1 MSRLRTIGSGRQSR
15 HPRQAG
21 LSMIEL
27 LIAMM
32 VLAIGMMGS
41 MVLVRTAIVNIN
53 RNKLDTTSTALAQM
67 VLEQIESRPST
78 TNNVFTITDCTGVV
92 SNVNPAPGASPN
104 GAGARI
110 IQSSPPPGQNI
121 GDIDFTQD
129 FTAVPVGYAMQYVT
143 CGPAAGTPGAAAGPQ
158 VTYEIRWNV
167 TTMTGFTKLVT
178 VSARKRI
185 ATSTSALP
193 FFSVPYT
200 LRGVAGQ

>member
-1 MSRLRTIGSGRQSR
+1 MSRLKATSTGTPPRPARQS
-15 HPRQAG
+15 G
-21 LSMIEL
+21 MSMIEL

-32 VLAIGMMGS
+32 VLAVGMMGS
-41 MVLVRTAIVNIN
+41 MILVRTAIVNNN

-67 VLEQIESRPST
+67 VLEQIESRSAT
-78 TNNVFTITDCTGVV
+78 TNTIFTITDCTGVA
-92 SNVNPAPGASPN
+92 SNVNPTGAASP
-104 GAGARI
+104 GAGANV
-110 IQSSPPPGQNI
+110 IQASPPPGQNI

-129 FTAVPVGYAMQYVT
+129 FTAVPAGYAMQYVT

-167 TTMTGFTKLVT
+167 RTMTGFTKLVT

-193 FFSVPYT
+193 FFSVPFT
-200 LRGVAGQ
+200 LRGIAGQ

>member
-1 MSRLRTIGSGRQSR
+1 MSRLRATGAGTPPRPARQS
-15 HPRQAG
+15 G
-21 LSMIEL
+21 MSMIEL

-32 VLAIGMMGS
+32 VLAVGMMGS
-41 MVLVRTAIVNIN
+41 MILVRTAIVNNN

-78 TNNVFTITDCTGVV
+78 ANGVFTITDCTGVV
-92 SNVNPAPGASPN
+92 SNVNPTGAASP
-104 GAGARI
+104 GAGAKV

-129 FTAVPVGYAMQYVT
+129 FTAVPAGYAMQYVT

-167 TTMTGFTKLVT
+167 TTMTPFTKLVT

-193 FFSVPYT
+193 FFSIPYT
-200 LRGVAGQ
+200 LRGIAGQ

>member
-1 MSRLRTIGSGRQSR
+1 M
-15 HPRQAG
+15 
-21 LSMIEL
+21 SMIEL

-32 VLAIGMMGS
+32 VLMVGMMGS
-41 MVLVRTAIVNIN
+41 MILVRTAIVNNN

-78 TNNVFTITDCTGVV
+78 TNGIFTITDCTGVA
-92 SNVNPAPGASPN
+92 SNVNPTAAASP
-104 GAGARI
+104 GAGANV
-110 IQSSPPPGQNI
+110 IQASPPPGQSI
-121 GDIDFTQD
+121 GDVDFTQD

-143 CGPAAGTPGAAAGPQ
+143 CGPAPGALGAAAGPR

-167 TTMTGFTKLVT
+167 RTMTGFTKLVT

-200 LRGVAGQ
+200 LRGIAGQ

>member
-1 MSRLRTIGSGRQSR
+1 
-15 HPRQAG
+15 
-21 LSMIEL
+21 MIEL

-32 VLAIGMMGS
+32 VLAVGMMGS
-41 MVLVRTAIVNIN
+41 MILVRTAIVNNN

-67 VLEQIESRPST
+67 VLERIQSRPAT
-78 TNNVFTITDCTGVV
+78 VNTPFTITDCTGAV
-92 SNVNPAPGASPN
+92 STVDPTPGGAPN
-104 GAGARI
+104 GAGAKI
-110 IQSSPPPGQNI
+110 ITSSPPPGQSL

-129 FTAVPVGYAMQYVT
+129 FAAVPVGYAMQYVT
-143 CGPAAGTPGAAAGPQ
+143 CGPAPGTPGAAAGGQ

-193 FFSVPYT
+193 FFSIPFT
-200 LRGVAGQ
+200 LRGIAGQ

>member
-1 MSRLRTIGSGRQSR
+1 MIQRRTARTTR
-15 HPRQAG
+15 TAPVRRQAG

-32 VLAIGMMGS
+32 VLAVGMMGS
-41 MVLVRTAIVNIN
+41 MILVRTAIVNNN

-67 VLEQIESRPST
+67 VLERIQARPATVNST
-78 TNNVFTITDCTGVV
+78 FTITDCTGVV
-92 SNVNPAPGASPN
+92 STINPTPAASP
-104 GAGARI
+104 GAGAKI
-110 IQSSPPPGQNI
+110 ITSSPPSGQNV
-121 GDIDFTQD
+121 GDIDFTQN
-129 FTAVPVGYAMQYVT
+129 FAAVPVGYAMQYTT
-143 CGPAAGTPGAAAGPQ
+143 CGPAAGTPGAAAGGQ

-185 ATSTSALP
+185 NTASSALP
-193 FFSVPYT
+193 FFSIPFT